1 MAQQESKPQSTK
13 NRIRI
18 STELPKSRKNRI
30 RINTLYPDPFQ
41 TGSSDEY
48 YTAQWKEGL
57 DIPSAPDGGAR
68 RWVDEN
74 LYKTRPGYVKGFHST
89 LLPTIDWKQLYN
101 QEQWPGL
108 HNLNVDEAPYVGL
121 NYGTNDYDRIQT
133 YIDEGM
139 PGVNRYDFMQYQRQH
154 PITQIPINP
163 QPVERPPILP
173 IDAVLAGYT
182 PISQLPKVPKSGNEQ
197 QYERASGH
205 IKQLRR
211 PK

>member
-1 MAQQESKPQSTK
+1 MLLKNSGKDMAQQESKPNAPFK
-13 NRIRI
+13 RIRA
-18 STELPKSRKNRI
+18 STG
-30 RINTLYPDPFQ
+30 YVDPFK
-41 TGSSDEY
+41 TGNRDEY
-48 YTAQWKEGL
+48 YSVMSKEAL
-57 DIPSAPDGGAR
+57 DIPFASDGGTR
-68 RWVDEN
+68 RWVNEN
-74 LYKTRPGYVKGFHST
+74 LYKIRPAYTKGFHRT

-108 HNLNVDEAPYVGL
+108 HNLNVDLGPYTEL
-121 NYGTNDYDRIQT
+121 NYGPSDYDRIQT

-154 PITQIPINP
+154 PITQIPINI

-173 IDAVLAGYT
+173 IDAALAGYT
-182 PISQLPKVPKSGNEQ
+182 PISQLPKVRKVRKSGNEQ

>member
-1 MAQQESKPQSTK
+1 MAQQELKPQS
-13 NRIRI
+13 RRVRA
-18 STELPKSRKNRI
+18 STF
-30 RINTLYPDPFQ
+30 YPDPFK
-41 TGSSDEY
+41 TGTGESYAVILE
-48 YTAQWKEGL
+48 EGL
-57 DIPSAPDGGAR
+57 GLPEVKD
-68 RWVDEN
+68 WVEQN
-74 LYKTRPGYVKGFHST
+74 LYKTKPGYKEGSYST
-89 LLPTIDWKQLYN
+89 VLPTVDWKELYN
-101 QEQWPGL
+101 QEQWPSLYGQ
-108 HNLNVDEAPYVGL
+108 NMDDGRYVKL
-121 NYGTNDYDRIQT
+121 NYSPSDYDRIQT

-154 PITQIPINP
+154 PITQIPINI